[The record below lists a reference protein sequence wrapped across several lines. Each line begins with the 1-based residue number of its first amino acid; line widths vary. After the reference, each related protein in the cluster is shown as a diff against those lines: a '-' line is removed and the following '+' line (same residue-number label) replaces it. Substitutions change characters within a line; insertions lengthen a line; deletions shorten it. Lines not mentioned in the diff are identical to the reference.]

1 MTSPTRLNGLKSRLK
16 TSAIN
21 VARAIPTAK
30 ELLDHRAVFVYQ
42 DRKVLRKKYKDD
54 RKAYKNAK
62 DQLRYETGERYFK
75 ALETVI
81 RQHAAVNGD
90 APVFERIWHFWCNH
104 FAISEK
110 DMLAQWNTGAYQRE
124 IIRPNICGNF
134 TDLVKK
140 VTTSWTMIIIWII
153 PNLSAPIRNGVK
165 TIASAAGLLRSMKI
179 TPANCWNYTRF
190 HLPLGIR
197 KKM

>member
-1 MTSPTRLNGLKSRLK
+1 MKLDFYRKIGYGLGEGDD
-16 TSAIN
+16 
-21 VARAIPTAK
+21 IPTDPIKWAEKQVEKPAPLTWPGLIPSAK

-42 DRKVLRKKYKDD
+42 DRKVLRKKHKND
-54 RKAYKNAK
+54 RKAYKKAK

-81 RQHAAVNGD
+81 RQHAAVNGN

-104 FAISEK
+104 FAISDK
-110 DMLAQWNTGAYQRE
+110 DMLSQWNTGAYQRE

-140 VTTSWTMIIIWII
+140 VTTSWTMIHHLDNSQSIS
-153 PNLSAPIRNGVK
+153 PNSKWGKN
-165 TIASAAGLLRSMKI
+165 
-179 TPANCWNYTRF
+179 N
-190 HLPLGIR
+190 R
-197 KKM
+197 KAW